1 MFSQCNF
8 VQTYQTVP
16 KTACFREGL
25 TSKFI
30 KAVVELN
37 NSTDIGSAR
46 ILPNLL
52 HTNLQDFKNSMF
64 FVRPSAFEAPQ
75 HCTVCLATVWWAP
88 LTTFCFCVACKQ

>member
-16 KTACFREGL
+16 KTTCFREGL

-37 NSTDIGSAR
+37 NFTDIGSAR

-52 HTNLQDFKNSMF
+52 HTNLQDFKISMF
-64 FVRPSAFEAPQ
+64 FSSTLGF
-75 HCTVCLATVWWAP
+75 
-88 LTTFCFCVACKQ
+88 

>member
-16 KTACFREGL
+16 KTTCFREGL

-52 HTNLQDFKNSMF
+52 HTNLQDFKISMF
-64 FVRPSAFEAPQ
+64 FVRPSAFER
-75 HCTVCLATVWWAP
+75 HMTGMTGY
-88 LTTFCFCVACKQ
+88 CVVGAVNYFLLLRGM

>member
-16 KTACFREGL
+16 KTTCFREGF

-37 NSTDIGSAR
+37 NSTDIGSAPEFASHEFAR
-46 ILPNLL
+46 F
-52 HTNLQDFKNSMF
+52 QDFNVFRSTLSF
-64 FVRPSAFEAPQ
+64 
-75 HCTVCLATVWWAP
+75 
-88 LTTFCFCVACKQ
+88 